1 MGQNLLSQRH
11 LTNDLAAH
19 EHLVK
24 LRWPNGIQ
32 CPHCQANKVYKL
44 NVRSAKRIIF
54 KCAKCRKQFSATVGT
69 IFEDSH
75 IPLAKWFMA
84 MHLMCSSK
92 KGMSAHQMH
101 RMLGVT
107 YKTAWFMAHRIRHAM
122 TKYGI
127 GLAPM
132 SGIVECDETYIG
144 GKTKGRGA
152 GFIENKIPVFSLVQ
166 RGGEVRSF
174 VMPFVTVNN
183 LRAAVLN
190 NVDRRAQIMTDSFM
204 GYKTIGQHFSSHE
217 SVNHSIGEYA
227 RGNAH
232 TNTVE
237 GYFSLLKRG
246 IVGTYHHVGEKHLH
260 RYLAEFDFRYNA
272 RKDSDSVRTHAAMRG
287 IVGKRLLY
295 Q

>member
-1 MGQNLLSQRH
+1 
-11 LTNDLAAH
+11 
-19 EHLVK
+19 
-24 LRWPNGIQ
+24 
-32 CPHCQANKVYKL
+32 
-44 NVRSAKRIIF
+44 
-54 KCAKCRKQFSATVGT
+54 
-69 IFEDSH
+69 
-75 IPLAKWFMA
+75 
-84 MHLMCSSK
+84 
-92 KGMSAHQMH
+92 
-101 RMLGVT
+101 
-107 YKTAWFMAHRIRHAM
+107 
-122 TKYGI
+122 
-127 GLAPM
+127 
-132 SGIVECDETYIG
+132 
-144 GKTKGRGA
+144 
-152 GFIENKIPVFSLVQ
+152 
-166 RGGEVRSF
+166 
-174 VMPFVTVNN
+174 VTVNN